1 MTVIVVVIDESKDS
15 LIKRRAVFLRLDVN
29 IVIFYRSPKSFY
41 PDVVLCPA
49 PAVHTDLHF
58 RMLGAICIR
67 TEVVVFLRQGVDAG
81 EDAVGRLEAGAAV
94 VPVYAKERVLG
105 FLPGIKVVSI
115 SRICNRNGINLAIR
129 MVIVPLQDVP
139 GVIQNYP
146 RGTQMVGDVVTLLDD
161 LKERL

>member
-1 MTVIVVVIDESKDS
+1 
-15 LIKRRAVFLRLDVN
+15 
-29 IVIFYRSPKSFY
+29 
-41 PDVVLCPA
+41 
-49 PAVHTDLHF
+49 
-58 RMLGAICIR
+58 
-67 TEVVVFLRQGVDAG
+67 VVVFLCQRINAG

-115 SRICNRNGINLAIR
+115 SRICNRNGNNLAIR

-139 GVIQNYP
+139 EVIQNYP